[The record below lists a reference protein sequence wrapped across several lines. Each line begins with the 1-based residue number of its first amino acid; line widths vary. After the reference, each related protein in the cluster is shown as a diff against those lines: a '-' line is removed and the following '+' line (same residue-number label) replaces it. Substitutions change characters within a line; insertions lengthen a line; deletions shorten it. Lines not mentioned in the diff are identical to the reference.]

1 MNDLVVLAG
10 SAAVVALMVA
20 IAALLG
26 FRARA
31 RVDAQELARLVALAE
46 PGARV
51 VDSVFADDGDA
62 GLARLADGRLV
73 IAKRMADRV
82 TLRLHA
88 PGSVKLRLTQGI
100 ARARFADLG
109 FPVLHM
115 KLAAPPRWLVD
126 LAEDRSD
133 PA

>member
-10 SAAVVALMVA
+10 SVTVVALMVA
-20 IAALLG
+20 MAALLG
-26 FRARA
+26 FRTRA
-31 RVDAQELARLVALAE
+31 TVNASELERLVALSE
-46 PGARV
+46 PGARIAE
-51 VDSVFADDGDA
+51 SAFADDGDA
-62 GLARLADGRLV
+62 ALARLADGRIV
-73 IAKRMADRV
+73 VAKRMADRV

-88 PGSVKLRLTQGI
+88 PGSVKLRLTHGI
-100 ARARFADLG
+100 VRARFADLG

-115 KLAAPPRWLVD
+115 EHAAPPRWLVD